1 MILLLL
7 LIVNLLILGQF
18 LNNVVDINELI
29 KFCEDKAKVSDTHV
43 YHSIIE
49 ILKKNIDSKSI
60 PVVNITNAFDLRN
73 LPINTIAYCDFEYH
87 DIYYKGKIIVID
99 AKKDNVCIDCLGSKT
114 DTCKLIDF
122 CLKRYRNDDCSIIFK
137 NVN

>member
-60 PVVNITNAFDLRN
+60 PVVNMTNAFDLRN
-73 LPINTIAYCDFEYH
+73 
-87 DIYYKGKIIVID
+87 
-99 AKKDNVCIDCLGSKT
+99 
-114 DTCKLIDF
+114 
-122 CLKRYRNDDCSIIFK
+122 
-137 NVN
+137 